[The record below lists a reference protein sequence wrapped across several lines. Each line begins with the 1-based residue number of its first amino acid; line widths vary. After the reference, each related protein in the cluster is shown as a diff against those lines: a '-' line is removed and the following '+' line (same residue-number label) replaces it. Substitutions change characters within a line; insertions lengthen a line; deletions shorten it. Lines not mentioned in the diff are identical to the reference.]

1 MREILMLNNQM
12 FTPSIRV
19 MLSTLNNPL
28 TKFDNK
34 TLLHNIGRDKFMTMR
49 YYEKYG
55 GGRIWQK
62 IKKFGKR
69 VYNKVIKPVA
79 KVVKKIVDVAANNPL
94 IQAGITT
101 VGNALGSMVGVPV
114 VGTIAANAIKGA
126 DTAIDSAEKIVTD
139 LRNKKLNT
147 QEIKNIMNTIK
158 NQVQQAKQQLQDSK
172 ENKKLDEKVKTVENN
187 LQVNKDNL
195 NADDV
200 NKAVAAGFIFYNPI
214 NKQLIPKYAGR
225 INLGGSLSL
234 PAGGRINLG
243 GSLSLPAGGR
253 INLAGELNPKVWNL
267 LKKPRGPKGS
277 KIMPHYAYKV
287 HNVPGQI
294 LSQVPEDINRTLKED
309 TFKESSGCKTKIT
322 KRCTKTGTKC
332 TSKGTKG
339 SSKGTKGSS
348 CSKITTLDELRM
360 KYSK

>member
-1 MREILMLNNQM
+1 MLNNQM

-62 IKKFGKR
+62 IKRFGKR

-139 LRNKKLNT
+139 LKQKKLNT
-147 QEIKNIMNTIK
+147 TEIKNIMNTIK
-158 NQVQQAKQQLQDSK
+158 DQVQQAKQQLQDSK
-172 ENKKLDEKVKTVENN
+172 ESKKLDEKVKTVENN

-195 NADDV
+195 NATDV

-214 NKQLIPKYAGR
+214 NKQVIPKYAGR
-225 INLGGSLSL
+225 INL
-234 PAGGRINLG
+234 
-243 GSLSLPAGGR
+243 GGR

-267 LKKPRGPKGS
+267 LKKPRCTKGQTCP
-277 KIMPHYAYKV
+277 KIMPNYKYRV

-294 LSQVPEDINRTLKED
+294 LSQVPEDINKTLKGE
-309 TFKESSGCKTKIT
+309 TLKESSGSKSLAAAGCKKSNVS
-322 KRCTKTGTKC
+322 KTGT
-332 TSKGTKG
+332 TKTN
-339 SSKGTKGSS
+339 K
-348 CSKITTLDELRM
+348 KITSLDELRM
-360 KYSK
+360 KYSKI

>member
-1 MREILMLNNQM
+1 MNNQL

-34 TLLHNIGRDKFMTMR
+34 TLLHNIGRDKFMMMR
-49 YYEKYG
+49 YDSKYG

-62 IKKFGKR
+62 IKRFGKR

-114 VGTIAANAIKGA
+114 GTIAANAIKGA

-158 NQVQQAKQQLQDSK
+158 EQVTQAKQQLNDAK

-200 NKAVAAGFIFYNPI
+200 NKAVSAGLIFFNPI
-214 NKQLIPKYAGR
+214 TKQPIPKYAGR
-225 INLGGSLSL
+225 IKL
-234 PAGGRINLG
+234 GGRINL
-243 GSLSLPAGGR
+243 SGR
-253 INLAGELNPKVWNL
+253 INLGGELNPKVWNL
-267 LKKPRGPKGS
+267 LKRPRGPKGS
-277 KIMPHYAYKV
+277 KIMPHYRV

-294 LSQVPEDINRTLKED
+294 LSQVPEDINKTLKE
-309 TFKESSGCKTKIT
+309 TKVSSGCKNKVSKGCNKSKKIT
-322 KRCTKTGTKC
+322 
-332 TSKGTKG
+332 S
-339 SSKGTKGSS
+339 
-348 CSKITTLDELRM
+348 LDELRM
-360 KYSK
+360 KYSN

>member
-1 MREILMLNNQM
+1 MMNNQM

-34 TLLHNIGRDKFMTMR
+34 TLLHNIGRNKFMEVR

-55 GGRIWQK
+55 GGKIWQK
-62 IKKFGKR
+62 IKRFGKR
-69 VYNKVIKPVA
+69 VYNRVIKPVA
-79 KVVKKIVDVAANNPL
+79 KVVKKIIDVAANNPL
-94 IQAGITT
+94 IQTGIQT

-139 LRNKKLNT
+139 LKQKKLNT

-158 NQVQQAKQQLQDSK
+158 DQVTQAKQQLNSSDA
-172 ENKKLDEKVKTVENN
+172 KKLDDKVKTVESN

-195 NADDV
+195 TSDDV
-200 NKAVAAGFIFYNPI
+200 NKAVSAGFIFYNPI
-214 NKQLIPKYAGR
+214 NKQVIPKYAGR
-225 INLGGSLSL
+225 INL
-234 PAGGRINLG
+234 
-243 GSLSLPAGGR
+243 GGR

-267 LKKPRGPKGS
+267 LKKPRGPKGA

-287 HNVPGQI
+287 HNVPSQI
-294 LSQVPEDINRTLKED
+294 ISKVPEDINKTTLLNKS
-309 TFKESSGCKTKIT
+309 SSGCKTK
-322 KRCTKTGTKC
+322 G
-332 TSKGTKG
+332 SKQ
-339 SSKGTKGSS
+339 SLRSK
-348 CSKITTLDELRM
+348 KITSLDELRM

>member
-1 MREILMLNNQM
+1 MMNNQM

-34 TLLHNIGRDKFMTMR
+34 TLLHNIGRNKFMEVR

-55 GGRIWQK
+55 GGKIWQK
-62 IKKFGKR
+62 IKRFGKR
-69 VYNKVIKPVA
+69 VYNRVIKPVA
-79 KVVKKIVDVAANNPL
+79 KVVKKIIDVAANNPL
-94 IQAGITT
+94 IQTGIQT

-139 LRNKKLNT
+139 LKQKKLNT

-158 NQVQQAKQQLQDSK
+158 DQVTQAKQQLNSSAPKGLAAADA
-172 ENKKLDEKVKTVENN
+172 KKLDDKVKTVESN

-195 NADDV
+195 TSDDV
-200 NKAVAAGFIFYNPI
+200 NKAVSAGFIFYNPI
-214 NKQLIPKYAGR
+214 NKQVIPKYAGR
-225 INLGGSLSL
+225 INL
-234 PAGGRINLG
+234 
-243 GSLSLPAGGR
+243 GGR

-267 LKKPRGPKGS
+267 LKKPRGPKGA
-277 KIMPHYAYKV
+277 KIMPKYNYGNRV
-287 HNVPGQI
+287 HNVPSQI
-294 LSQVPEDINRTLKED
+294 ISKVPEDINKTTLLNKS
-309 TFKESSGCKTKIT
+309 SSGCKQSSGCNKQSLSSKKIT
-322 KRCTKTGTKC
+322 
-332 TSKGTKG
+332 S
-339 SSKGTKGSS
+339 
-348 CSKITTLDELRM
+348 LDELRM

>member
-1 MREILMLNNQM
+1 MMNNQM

-34 TLLHNIGRDKFMTMR
+34 TLLHNIGRNKFMEVR

-55 GGRIWQK
+55 GGKIWQK
-62 IKKFGKR
+62 IKRFGKR
-69 VYNKVIKPVA
+69 VYTKLIKPVA

-139 LRNKKLNT
+139 LKQKKLNT

-158 NQVQQAKQQLQDSK
+158 DQVTQAKQQLQDSK
-172 ENKKLDEKVKTVENN
+172 ESKKLDEKVKTVENN

-195 NADDV
+195 NATDI
-200 NKAVAAGFIFYNPI
+200 NKAVSAGFIFYNPI
-214 NKQLIPKYAGR
+214 NKQVIPKYAGR
-225 INLGGSLSL
+225 INL
-234 PAGGRINLG
+234 
-243 GSLSLPAGGR
+243 GGR

-267 LKKPRGPKGS
+267 LKKPRGPRGA
-277 KIMPHYAYKV
+277 KIMPHYNYRV
-287 HNVPGQI
+287 HNVPSQI
-294 LSQVPEDINRTLKED
+294 ISQVPEDINKTLKNE
-309 TFKESSGCKTKIT
+309 TLKSSAGCKQAYQSKKSAGCKKIT
-322 KRCTKTGTKC
+322 
-332 TSKGTKG
+332 S
-339 SSKGTKGSS
+339 
-348 CSKITTLDELRM
+348 LDELRM

>member
-1 MREILMLNNQM
+1 MMNNQM

-49 YYEKYG
+49 YDYKYG
-55 GGRIWQK
+55 SGKIWQK
-62 IKKFGKR
+62 IKRFGKR

-79 KVVKKIVDVAANNPL
+79 KVVKKIIDVAANNPL
-94 IQAGITT
+94 IQTGIQT

-158 NQVQQAKQQLQDSK
+158 DQVTQAKQQLQDAK

-195 NADDV
+195 TADEVKNAV
-200 NKAVAAGFIFYNPI
+200 SAGFIFYNPI
-214 NKQLIPKYAGR
+214 NKQPIPKYAGR
-225 INLGGSLSL
+225 INLGGRINLS
-234 PAGGRINLG
+234 GRINLG
-243 GSLSLPAGGR
+243 G
-253 INLAGELNPKVWNL
+253 LNPKVWNL

-277 KIMPHYAYKV
+277 KIMPKPRI
-287 HNVPGQI
+287 HNVPSQI
-294 LSQVPEDINRTLKED
+294 LSKIPESKEIKTGEQIMNGALK
-309 TFKESSGCKTKIT
+309 SVSAAGCKKTKSSAGCKSKKIT
-322 KRCTKTGTKC
+322 
-332 TSKGTKG
+332 S
-339 SSKGTKGSS
+339 
-348 CSKITTLDELRM
+348 LDELRM
-360 KYSK
+360 KYSN

>member
-1 MREILMLNNQM
+1 MLNNQM

-62 IKKFGKR
+62 IKRFGKR

-139 LRNKKLNT
+139 LKQKKLNT
-147 QEIKNIMNTIK
+147 TEIKNIMNTIK
-158 NQVQQAKQQLQDSK
+158 DQVQQAKQQLQDSK
-172 ENKKLDEKVKTVENN
+172 ESKKLDEKVKVLENN

-195 NADDV
+195 NATDV

-214 NKQLIPKYAGR
+214 NKQLIPKYGGILCQQTAGR
-225 INLGGSLSL
+225 INL
-234 PAGGRINLG
+234 
-243 GSLSLPAGGR
+243 GGR

-267 LKKPRGPKGS
+267 LKKPRCTKGQACP
-277 KIMPHYAYKV
+277 KIMPKYNYRV
-287 HNVPGQI
+287 RNVPGQI
-294 LSQVPEDINRTLKED
+294 LSQVPEDINKTLKGE
-309 TFKESSGCKTKIT
+309 TFKESAGCSKAYSSKKSKVSAGCKKSNVSKDCTTKTNKKIT
-322 KRCTKTGTKC
+322 
-332 TSKGTKG
+332 S
-339 SSKGTKGSS
+339 
-348 CSKITTLDELRM
+348 LDELRM

>member
-1 MREILMLNNQM
+1 MLNNQM

-62 IKKFGKR
+62 IKRFGKR

-139 LRNKKLNT
+139 LKQKKLNT
-147 QEIKNIMNTIK
+147 TEIKNIMNTIK
-158 NQVQQAKQQLQDSK
+158 DQVQQAKQQLQNSA
-172 ENKKLDEKVKTVENN
+172 EAKKLDEKVKTVENN

-195 NADDV
+195 NATDV

-214 NKQLIPKYAGR
+214 NKQPIPKYAGR
-225 INLGGSLSL
+225 INL
-234 PAGGRINLG
+234 
-243 GSLSLPAGGR
+243 GGR

-267 LKKPRGPKGS
+267 LKKPRGPKGA
-277 KIMPHYAYKV
+277 KIMPKYNLGNRI

-294 LSQVPEDINRTLKED
+294 LSQVPAAAIPERSEDIKQSLSTANKTVADLNKQ
-309 TFKESSGCKTKIT
+309 SS
-322 KRCTKTGTKC
+322 RCKTGTK
-332 TSKGTKG
+332 KQ
-339 SSKGTKGSS
+339 
-348 CSKITTLDELRM
+348 SKITTLDELRM

>member
-1 MREILMLNNQM
+1 MREILMMNNQM

-34 TLLHNIGRDKFMTMR
+34 TLLHNIGRNKFMEVR

-55 GGRIWQK
+55 GGKIWQK
-62 IKKFGKR
+62 IKRFGKR
-69 VYNKVIKPVA
+69 VYNRVIKPVA
-79 KVVKKIVDVAANNPL
+79 KVVKKIIDVAANNPL
-94 IQAGITT
+94 IQTGIQT

-139 LRNKKLNT
+139 LKQKKLNT

-158 NQVQQAKQQLQDSK
+158 DQVTQAKQQLNSSDA
-172 ENKKLDEKVKTVENN
+172 KKLDDKVKTVESN

-195 NADDV
+195 TSDDV
-200 NKAVAAGFIFYNPI
+200 NKAVSAGFIFYNPI
-214 NKQLIPKYAGR
+214 NKQVIPKYAG
-225 INLGGSLSL
+225 SLSL
-234 PAGGRINLG
+234 ATAGRINL
-243 GSLSLPAGGR
+243 GGR

-267 LKKPRGPKGS
+267 LKKPRGPKGA

-287 HNVPGQI
+287 HNVPSQI
-294 LSQVPEDINRTLKED
+294 ISKVPEDINQPIVDLNKS
-309 TFKESSGCKTKIT
+309 SSGCK
-322 KRCTKTGTKC
+322 
-332 TSKGTKG
+332 SKGGK
-339 SSKGTKGSS
+339 
-348 CSKITTLDELRM
+348 KIRSVDELRM
-360 KYSK
+360 KYSN

>member
-62 IKKFGKR
+62 IKRFGKR

-139 LRNKKLNT
+139 LKQKKLNT
-147 QEIKNIMNTIK
+147 TEIKNIMNTIK
-158 NQVQQAKQQLQDSK
+158 DQVQQAKQQLQDSK

-195 NADDV
+195 NVTDV

-214 NKQLIPKYAGR
+214 NKQVIPKYAGR
-225 INLGGSLSL
+225 INL
-234 PAGGRINLG
+234 
-243 GSLSLPAGGR
+243 GGR

-267 LKKPRGPKGS
+267 LKKPRGPKCS
-277 KIMPHYAYKV
+277 KIMPNYRV

-294 LSQVPEDINRTLKED
+294 LSQVPEDINQPIEKIA
-309 TFKESSGCKTKIT
+309 SGCKTKAT
-322 KRCTKTGTKC
+322 GKSQAKRCTKTKASTNSTK
-332 TSKGTKG
+332 
-339 SSKGTKGSS
+339 
-348 CSKITTLDELRM
+348 KITSLDELRK

>member
-1 MREILMLNNQM
+1 MLNNQM

-62 IKKFGKR
+62 IKRFGKR

-139 LRNKKLNT
+139 LKQKKLNT
-147 QEIKNIMNTIK
+147 TEIKNIMNTIK
-158 NQVQQAKQQLQDSK
+158 DQVQQAKQQLQDSK
-172 ENKKLDEKVKTVENN
+172 ESKKLDEKVKTIENN
-187 LQVNKDNL
+187 LQINKDNL
-195 NADDV
+195 NATDV

-214 NKQLIPKYAGR
+214 NKQPIPKYAGR
-225 INLGGSLSL
+225 INL
-234 PAGGRINLG
+234 
-243 GSLSLPAGGR
+243 GGR

-267 LKKPRGPKGS
+267 LKKPRGPKGA
-277 KIMPHYAYKV
+277 KIMPHYRVY
-287 HNVPGQI
+287 NNPGQI
-294 LSQVPEDINRTLKED
+294 LSQVPEDIKQSLSTANKTV
-309 TFKESSGCKTKIT
+309 KESEGCKKST
-322 KRCTKTGTKC
+322 RCTKTGTKGC
-332 TSKGTKG
+332 TTK
-339 SSKGTKGSS
+339 SSK
-348 CSKITTLDELRM
+348 KITSLDELRM

>member
-62 IKKFGKR
+62 IKRFGKR

-139 LRNKKLNT
+139 LKQKKLNT
-147 QEIKNIMNTIK
+147 TEIKNIMNTIK
-158 NQVQQAKQQLQDSK
+158 DQVQQAKQQLQNSA
-172 ENKKLDEKVKTVENN
+172 EAKKLDEKVKTVENN

-195 NADDV
+195 NATDV

-214 NKQLIPKYAGR
+214 NKQPIPKYAGR
-225 INLGGSLSL
+225 INL
-234 PAGGRINLG
+234 
-243 GSLSLPAGGR
+243 GGR

-267 LKKPRGPKGS
+267 LKKPRGPKGA
-277 KIMPHYAYKV
+277 KIMPKYNLGNRI

-294 LSQVPEDINRTLKED
+294 LSQVPAAARPERSAAARPERSEDIKQSLSTANKTVADLNK
-309 TFKESSGCKTKIT
+309 SSVGCKKNKQSSI
-322 KRCTKTGTKC
+322 CKTGTK
-332 TSKGTKG
+332 KQ
-339 SSKGTKGSS
+339 
-348 CSKITTLDELRM
+348 SKITSLDELRK

>member
-62 IKKFGKR
+62 IKRFGKR

-139 LRNKKLNT
+139 LKQKKLNT

-158 NQVQQAKQQLQDSK
+158 DQVTKAKQQLQDSK
-172 ENKKLDEKVKTVENN
+172 ENKKLDEKVKVLENN

-195 NADDV
+195 NATDV

-214 NKQLIPKYAGR
+214 NKQLIPKYGGILCQQTAGR
-225 INLGGSLSL
+225 INL
-234 PAGGRINLG
+234 
-243 GSLSLPAGGR
+243 GGR

-267 LKKPRGPKGS
+267 LKKPRCTKGQS
-277 KIMPHYAYKV
+277 CPKIMPHYRVHSCAYGN
-287 HNVPGQI
+287 NVPGQI
-294 LSQVPEDINRTLKED
+294 LSQVPEDINKTLKNE
-309 TFKESSGCKTKIT
+309 TFKESEGCKKTKT
-322 KRCTKTGTKC
+322 STSCKKSKTTGCNKTGT
-332 TSKGTKG
+332 KGTKG
-339 SSKGTKGSS
+339 SSS
-348 CSKITTLDELRM
+348 SKITSLDELRM

>member
-62 IKKFGKR
+62 IKRFGKR

-139 LRNKKLNT
+139 LKQKKLNT
-147 QEIKNIMNTIK
+147 TEIKNIMNTIK
-158 NQVQQAKQQLQDSK
+158 DQVQQAKQQLQDSK
-172 ENKKLDEKVKTVENN
+172 ENKKLDEKVKVLENN

-195 NADDV
+195 SANDV

-225 INLGGSLSL
+225 INLGG
-234 PAGGRINLG
+234 
-243 GSLSLPAGGR
+243 R

-267 LKKPRGPKGS
+267 LKKPRCQKGQS
-277 KIMPHYAYKV
+277 CPKIMPHYRV
-287 HNVPGQI
+287 HNNPGQI
-294 LSQVPEDINRTLKED
+294 LSQVPEDINKTVADLNKS
-309 TFKESSGCKTKIT
+309 SSGCNKSKSSAGCS
-322 KRCTKTGTKC
+322 KKQGTK
-332 TSKGTKG
+332 KQ
-339 SSKGTKGSS
+339 
-348 CSKITTLDELRM
+348 SKITSLDELRM